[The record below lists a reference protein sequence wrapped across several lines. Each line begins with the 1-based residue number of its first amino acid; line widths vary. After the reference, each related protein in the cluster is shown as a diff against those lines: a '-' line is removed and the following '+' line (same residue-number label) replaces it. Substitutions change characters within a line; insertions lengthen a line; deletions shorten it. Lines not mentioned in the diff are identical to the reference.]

1 MIICDAVYEY
11 LEYCEE
17 HPEELNDERK
27 KLIKNIIKPLLKRD
41 DFYFDEEKYDNF
53 MKFTSRNY
61 YPLFLY
67 QKFVF
72 AFVFVYHKWTK
83 TPVFR
88 KFVIEMGRGN
98 GKDGMMMPMMHYLLT
113 PMHGIQKYNIDIVAN
128 GKEQASDSYK
138 IVYDTLESDKVK
150 WKKTFK
156 WNLNE
161 ATCLA
166 TMSRIKHN
174 TSNPKTKD
182 GKSSGAIL
190 FNEYH
195 QYENYEQ
202 IDVFES
208 QQGKVEH
215 PRIFI
220 ITTNGTVRDGP
231 LDDLLE
237 QCNRILETGENP
249 LGVFPFICKL
259 NNEEEVN
266 DEKNWIKA
274 NPSLPY
280 RPVLYEEI
288 KKQYVEATESPIRM
302 NNFMTKRMNLPRQ
315 SNEAH
320 VTDWDNIAATNVE
333 FDLDDMIRKSNKWVV
348 GIDFTKLSDMAS
360 VTFLTKY
367 EDKYYVVQKNILDKQ
382 SKDYS
387 RIRAPVEAWESMG
400 QLKLIDDVEVNPLEL
415 TSAIR
420 DMQSRGMNIVGIAC
434 DNFRFALLRNALES
448 DLGVDVNDRKFLKM
462 LRPSDILK
470 IQPVIDSAFNLR
482 KIIAGDNPVFRWAT
496 NNTKLVPKDKGNF
509 EYGKIEF
516 HARKTDPFM
525 SFVHAMCMSE
535 LLVDVVPVA
544 FHKIKVYKYKR

>member
-1 MIICDAVYEY
+1 MIICKDVTDYIDLYEAHK
-11 LEYCEE
+11 EQFNKERA
-17 HPEELNDERK
+17 ELIE
-27 KLIKNIIKPLLKRD
+27 NIVKPLLKRD
-41 DFYFDEEKYDNF
+41 DVYFDEERYKNF
-53 MKFTSRNY
+53 ILFTERNY

-67 QKFVF
+67 QRFVHT
-72 AFVFVYHKWTK
+72 FVFVYWKDTD
-83 TPVFR
+83 TPFFR
-88 KFVIEMGRGN
+88 KFVIMMGRGN
-98 GKDGMMMPMMHYLLT
+98 GKDGMEMPMMHFLTT
-113 PMHGIQKYNIDIVAN
+113 PMHGIMRYNIDIVAN
-128 GKEQASDSYK
+128 GKDQAVDSYRV
-138 IVYDTLESDKVK
+138 IYDTLEANETK
-150 WKKTFK
+150 WRKTFH
-156 WNLNE
+156 WNRDE
-161 ATCLA
+161 MTCLA
-166 TMSRIKHN
+166 TRSRLKHN

-182 GKSSGAIL
+182 GKASGAIL

-208 QQGKVEH
+208 QQGKIEH

-231 LDDLLE
+231 LDDELNN
-237 QCNRILETGENP
+237 CYRILATGENP

-259 NNEEEVN
+259 NNEDEVH
-266 DEKNWIKA
+266 DPDKWILA

-280 RPVLYEEI
+280 MPTLRGEI
-288 KKQYVEATESPIRM
+288 EKQYLEAIANPIRM

-315 SNEAH
+315 STQAH
-320 VTDWDNIAATNVE
+320 VTDWDNILATNVE

-360 VTFLTKY
+360 VSFVTKY
-367 EDKYYVVQKNILDKQ
+367 DDKYYVAQTNILDRK
-382 SKDYS
+382 SKDFG
-387 RIRAPVEAWESMG
+387 RIKAPVEDWAVMG
-400 QLKLIDDVEVNPLEL
+400 KLKLIDDVEVNPLEL

-420 DMQSRGMNIVGIAC
+420 EMQNRGMRIVGIAC

-448 DLGVDVNDRKFLKM
+448 DLGIDVTDRSFLKM

-470 IQPVIDSAFNLR
+470 IQPVIDSAFNLH
-482 KIIAGDNPVFRWAT
+482 KIVAGDNPVFRWAT

-516 HARKTDPFM
+516 HSRKTDPFM

-535 LLVDVVPVA
+535 MLTDTKPVNIR
-544 FHKIKVYKYKR
+544 KIRVYKYN